1 MQRVAA
7 YAILIATLVVVA
19 FAVTEPVAQDP
30 AYHAFADNRRLF
42 HVDNFW
48 NVASNLPFLLIGAW
62 GVVFVS
68 RLRESVCSAELR
80 PAYTVFFAG
89 ILLTA
94 FGSGLY
100 HLAPGNGTLILD
112 RLPMTIGF
120 AGLFAI
126 IVGEFV
132 SLRAA
137 RALLLSMLAIG
148 VGSVLYWAVTE
159 ASGAGD
165 LRPYAVVQFLPMLLV
180 PVFLL
185 RSRLAQDLAPYV
197 WLMIGCYAV
206 AKVFEHF
213 DAAIFSAGNLL
224 SGHTLKHLFASLT
237 PAVLLFG
244 LIGRRHAA
252 CNEIPIARD

>member
-1 MQRVAA
+1 MLRVAA
-7 YAILIATLVVVA
+7 YAILIATLVGVA

-42 HVDNFW
+42 RIDNFW
-48 NVASNLPFLLIGAW
+48 NVASNLPFLLVGAW
-62 GVVFVS
+62 GVVSVS

-100 HLAPGNGTLILD
+100 HLAPGNGTLIFD
-112 RLPMTIGF
+112 RVPMTIGF

-148 VGSVLYWAVTE
+148 VGSVLYWAITE
-159 ASGAGD
+159 TSGAGD

-252 CNEIPIARD
+252 CNKIPIARD

>member
-1 MQRVAA
+1 MQTVAV
-7 YAILIATLVVVA
+7 YAILIATLVIVA

-30 AYHAFADNRRLF
+30 AYHVFADDRRLF

-48 NVASNLPFLLIGAW
+48 NVASNLPFLLIGTW
-62 GVVFVS
+62 GLAFVS
-68 RLRESVCSAELR
+68 RFRESGCSAELR

-89 ILLTA
+89 VLLTA
-94 FGSGLY
+94 FGSSLY

-112 RLPMTIGF
+112 RIPMTIGF

-159 ASGAGD
+159 AGGAGD
-165 LRPYAVVQFLPMLLV
+165 LRPYAIVQFLPMLLV

-185 RSRLAQDLAPYV
+185 RSRLAQDLAPHV

-213 DAAIFSAGNLL
+213 DAGVFSAGNVL

-244 LIGRRHAA
+244 LVGRRHAA
-252 CNEIPIARD
+252 RNETPIVRA

>member
-1 MQRVAA
+1 MLNVAA
-7 YAILIATLVVVA
+7 YAIQISTLVVVA
-19 FAVTEPVAQDP
+19 FSLTEPVAQDP

-68 RLRESVCSAELR
+68 RIREFVCCAELR
-80 PAYTVFFAG
+80 PAYTVFFTG

-94 FGSGLY
+94 FGSGWY
-100 HLAPGNGTLILD
+100 HLAPGNSTLILD

-148 VGSVLYWAVTE
+148 VGSVIYWAITE
-159 ASGAGD
+159 ANGTGD

-185 RSRLAQDLAPYV
+185 RSRLAPDLAPYV

-213 DAAIFSAGNLL
+213 DAGVFSAGNML

-252 CNEIPIARD
+252 RNEASIVRD